1 MDLPERTLSNKIS
14 SRLGKHIVPHLSLDY
29 LLTTLSIGLTRITFP
44 GYNHDQLMKIIQSR
58 LEGVPGNIVD
68 PDAVQFASRKV
79 AAVSGDARRA
89 LDICRRAV
97 EIAELESQSDDNDS
111 LPPTPSK
118 RATKNGTM
126 NYCPKGAKA
135 VSKVTINTIKQ
146 AINEATT
153 SPLQQYLRSLPLSS
167 KLFLAATIARIRRTG
182 ISESI
187 LGDVIEE
194 AKRIGK
200 MADST
205 PIREFLLVEPLTS
218 NMSKGVRR
226 NDRHLQAAR
235 VLGLSTAAVEL
246 MDAGIIGVE
255 SRKGERT
262 GRVRLSIGDEEVRL
276 ALKNDLQARGLGF
289 ST

>member
-1 MDLPERTLSNKIS
+1 
-14 SRLGKHIVPHLSLDY
+14 
-29 LLTTLSIGLTRITFP
+29 
-44 GYNHDQLMKIIQSR
+44 MKIIQSR

-68 PDAVQFASRKV
+68 SDAVQFASRKV

-97 EIAELESQSDDNDS
+97 EIAELEGRNDNDNFPS
-111 LPPTPSK
+111 TPSK
-118 RATKNGTM
+118 KAKDDTKNRYSSGV
-126 NYCPKGAKA
+126 KVGG
-135 VSKVTINTIKQ
+135 KVTINTVKQ

-153 SPLQQYLRSLPLSS
+153 SPLQQYLRSLPLSP
-167 KLFLAATIARIRRTG
+167 KLFLAAVVARIRRTG

-200 MADST
+200 MANGQHVQ
-205 PIREFLLVEPLTS
+205 EFLMVAPLTAS
-218 NMSKGVRR
+218 SSWSQNTAAKGAKCK
-226 NDRHLQAAR
+226 NNHFPAAR
-235 VLGLSTAAVEL
+235 VLGLSAAAIEL

-262 GRVRLSIGDEEVRL
+262 GRVRLIIGDEEVKL
-276 ALKNDLQARGLGF
+276 ALKDDLQARSLGF
-289 ST
+289 SA